1 MPELPLQLRLLG
13 FLLRLLLLDSEE
25 LLASKGHEV
34 ETSFVWG
41 FGTNG
46 CK

>member
-25 LLASKGHEV
+25 LLAKRAAQGAMKSRLGLL
-34 ETSFVWG
+34 G
-41 FGTNG
+41 FWD
-46 CK
+46 K